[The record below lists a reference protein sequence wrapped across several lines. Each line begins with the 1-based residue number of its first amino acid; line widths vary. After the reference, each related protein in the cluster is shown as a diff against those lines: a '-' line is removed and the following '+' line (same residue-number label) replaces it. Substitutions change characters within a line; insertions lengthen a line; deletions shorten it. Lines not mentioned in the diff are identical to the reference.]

1 MKFLNFFKQIDWSL
15 IIPSVLLTGLGLAA
29 IFGVSD
35 DLLDFKKQILFFII
49 AIFAMLAVSNLEIR
63 SLKSNSYLLLVFY
76 FLSLALLLGLLFFGT
91 EVRGVKGWYGFGPV
105 SFDPKFFSVLILIL
119 VLAKYFSLR
128 HVEMA
133 SFTTIIISGF
143 YVFFPVMLILLEPDL
158 GSSLGFIM
166 VWVGIVIFSGLK
178 LRHFFVIVLA
188 SLIIFAGSWQFFLKD
203 YQKQRILTFM
213 HLQSDEKGIAWSANQ
228 SKIAIGSSGILGKGI
243 GKGSQSR
250 YGFLSEPK
258 TDFIFSALAEQTGI
272 VGVVVLLSLFLF
284 LFWRITRI
292 IFLARDNFTRLFS
305 AGLAFFILS
314 QVFVNVG
321 MCLGLFPVVGIPLP
335 FVSYG
340 GSQLLASYLGLGIL
354 MSLQKKD

>member
-1 MKFLNFFKQIDWSL
+1 
-15 IIPSVLLTGLGLAA
+15 
-29 IFGVSD
+29 
-35 DLLDFKKQILFFII
+35 
-49 AIFAMLAVSNLEIR
+49 MLAVSNLEIR

-188 SLIIFAGSWQFFLKD
+188 SLIIFAGSWQFFFERLPE
-203 YQKQRILTFM
+203 TEN
-213 HLQSDEKGIAWSANQ
+213 SDF
-228 SKIAIGSSGILGKGI
+228 
-243 GKGSQSR
+243 
-250 YGFLSEPK
+250 Y
-258 TDFIFSALAEQTGI
+258 
-272 VGVVVLLSLFLF
+272 
-284 LFWRITRI
+284 
-292 IFLARDNFTRLFS
+292 
-305 AGLAFFILS
+305 AF
-314 QVFVNVG
+314 
-321 MCLGLFPVVGIPLP
+321 
-335 FVSYG
+335 
-340 GSQLLASYLGLGIL
+340 A
-354 MSLQKKD
+354 KR